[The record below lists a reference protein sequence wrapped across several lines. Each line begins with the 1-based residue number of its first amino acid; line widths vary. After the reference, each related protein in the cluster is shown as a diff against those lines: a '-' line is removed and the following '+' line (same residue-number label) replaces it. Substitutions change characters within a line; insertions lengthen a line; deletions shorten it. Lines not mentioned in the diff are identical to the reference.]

1 MYWIYFVL
9 LVPLNNLLP
18 AGWGKENGVV
28 ETLQLLLLA
37 SCIGVF
43 IYYYGK
49 KLLNWNGSAKALCL
63 AGGITF
69 FLLMMREISWGRVL
83 ILRPDGSISQYSDLG
98 IYGKLVHPIIVV
110 LIIIAIACMH
120 RAKVWRI
127 FKYIKIKFQYAVA
140 LILFAAMA
148 RLGESHC
155 FSLYSG
161 NLAEEL
167 AELGAYAM
175 LLIMLRDS
183 FRQLQVK

>member
-1 MYWIYFVL
+1 MYWIYFAL
-9 LVPLNNLLP
+9 LVPFNNILP
-18 AGWGKENGVV
+18 ASWGNENGVV

-49 KLLNWNGSAKALCL
+49 KLLNWDGSVKALCL
-63 AGGITF
+63 SGSITF

-110 LIIIAIACMH
+110 LIIIAIACIY

-127 FKYIKIKFQYAVA
+127 FKYIKINVKYVVA
-140 LILFAAMA
+140 LILFVAMA

-161 NLAEEL
+161 DLAEEL
-167 AELGAYAM
+167 AELGVYAM
-175 LLIMLRDS
+175 LLIVLRDS